1 MKLVEWFEGVFTGLG
16 ETIKSPFVGIADF
29 LEVRL
34 QNKITG
40 SIEQVFEDFEHELK
54 MPLKPVFESALQ
66 NPNLPPDLRAI
77 IEEANEPQ
85 HFASAAI
92 LAGAAAISIMPVLS
106 AATSAG
112 VEQVRQGSMSVF
124 KPTLL
129 GVDEALGALWR
140 GEWDNERFSHE
151 MKQHGFN
158 EDRQEIIKEVRR
170 YVPNANDLIRF
181 TVRDVFRESVVQDYQ
196 YDTGFYEMVKNLKP
210 WMDKI
215 GMDQDVMRLFWRA
228 HWALPSIG
236 QAFEMLHRGQINEGQ
251 IRDLLRINDVAP
263 TWIDPIINVAYKP
276 YTRVDVRRMY
286 VAGVLDKSAVMQ
298 SYTDLGY
305 DFEHATNM
313 TDWTIADSMQ
323 SEKDLTKS
331 ETMAAYAQGALT
343 VEDASA
349 NLTDL
354 GYDGEESKL
363 ILSIQDYKDEKKL
376 TDKEKRIAA
385 NYFSRGQITIDE
397 LTKVLQ
403 GLGLSEREINIS
415 VEDARSKVRE
425 KTALPSKA
433 DLAKWLEKGILSDDQ
448 YRAEMRLK
456 GFSPVHI
463 ENYLNAR
470 G

>member
-16 ETIKSPFVGIADF
+16 EVIKSPFDGIADF

-54 MPLKPVFESALQ
+54 IPLKPIFETALQ

-77 IEEANEPQ
+77 IEEANEPE
-85 HFASAAI
+85 HFASAVI

-140 GEWDNERFSHE
+140 GEWDNKRFSHE
-151 MKQHGFN
+151 MEQHGFN
-158 EDRQEIIKEVRR
+158 QDREDIIKEVRR

-181 TVRDVFRESVVQDYQ
+181 TVRDVFRESVVSDYQ
-196 YDTGFYEMVKNLKP
+196 YDTGFNEMVKDLQP

-228 HWALPSIG
+228 HWALPPIG

-286 VAGVLDKSAVMQ
+286 VSGILDKSAVMQ

-331 ETMAAYAQGALT
+331 ETMTAYAQGALSL
-343 VEDASA
+343 EDATN
-349 NLTDL
+349 NLGDL
-354 GYDGEESKL
+354 GYDAGESKL

-376 TDKEKRIAA
+376 VDKEKRIAT
-385 NYFSRGQITIDE
+385 NYFSRGQISIGE
-397 LTKVLQ
+397 LKTVLAA
-403 GLGLSEREINIS
+403 LGLSEREINIS
-415 VEDARSKVRE
+415 VEEARSKVRE
-425 KTALPSKA
+425 KTALPTKA
-433 DLAKWLEKGILSDDQ
+433 DLAKWLEASIITDDQ
-448 YRAEMRLK
+448 YREELRLK
-456 GFSPVHI
+456 GYSPQHI
-463 ENYLNAR
+463 ENYVKA
-470 G
+470 GG